1 MINLLIFPANEED
14 EKVLFCSLWISDEG
28 DQANHK
34 LFNVL
39 AYREE
44 LMRRE
49 KDTPHSD
56 DL

>member
-1 MINLLIFPANEED
+1 M
-14 EKVLFCSLWISDEG
+14 ISDEG
-28 DQANHK
+28 DQVNHK